1 MATNSWEEAFG
12 TMVKPDEIDPDIKQR
27 QREIQQQDWFNEL
40 PNFGETLTDLGR
52 ISKLLKDSHWS
63 IEGETTYETIERM
76 VKSYETVN
84 NQLHSVK
91 QALRK

>member
-1 MATNSWEEAFG
+1 MNSWEEAFG
-12 TMVKPDEIDPDIKQR
+12 SMPRPDEKDPEIKLR
-27 QREIQQQDWFNEL
+27 QREIKQQEWTDEL

-52 ISKLLKDSHWS
+52 ISKLLKDSHWA
-63 IEGETTYETIERM
+63 IEGETTFETVKRMIE
-76 VKSYETVN
+76 SYNTVN